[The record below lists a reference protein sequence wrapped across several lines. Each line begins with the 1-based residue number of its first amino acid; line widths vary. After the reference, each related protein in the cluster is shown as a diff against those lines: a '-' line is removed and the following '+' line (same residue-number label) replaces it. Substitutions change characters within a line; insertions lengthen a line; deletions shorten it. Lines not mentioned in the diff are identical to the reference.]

1 MPYRYGI
8 NSISLF
14 YYFLL
19 VKFMEDKMKLEDKL
33 SNVKDKVV
41 EYLVDTSSRILFY
54 VPAIGVWEKF
64 VVGMENE
71 EVLKSRGMAVL
82 INAVGVGKLHTL
94 CREYLAKL
102 TKTDQ
107 NSSIRRK
114 QIVDFVSGLIVGLLS
129 YSAVLYL
136 ADVSLSEGLTA
147 TPFAMAF
154 TCLSGNLYGKFNDW
168 YRQKFNYSPIL
179 NK

>member
-1 MPYRYGI
+1 M
-8 NSISLF
+8 F
-14 YYFLL
+14 
-19 VKFMEDKMKLEDKL
+19 FMGLEDKL
-33 SNVKDKVV
+33 DNLKDKAS

-64 VVGMENE
+64 VAGMENE
-71 EVLKSRGMAVL
+71 EVLKSRGMAIL

-94 CREYLAKL
+94 CRKYLAKL
-102 TKTDQ
+102 TKTDE
-107 NSSIRRK
+107 NSTTRRK
-114 QIVDFVSGLIVGLLS
+114 QAVDFASGLIVGLSS

-136 ADVSLSEGLTA
+136 ADVSLQEGLTA

-154 TCLSGNLYGKFNDW
+154 TCLSGNIYGKFNDW
-168 YRQKFNYSPIL
+168 YRQKCNYPPIL